1 MSGKL
6 VLPLTDEPGVRA
18 THDGFALA
26 AARRAYVR
34 TAGVLGRA
42 RRCRS
47 VQGADLGRQS
57 VPHQAV
63 LEDEDVAPLER
74 LYGKKPR
81 LALSKRPAAKE
92 MRACGLSACA
102 DTSLRAT
109 VATAWASAAPAAAFP
124 EMQSQVRE
132 DTELD
137 SYLVDWPGGGTDR
150 AGGRDAGKGRA
161 GPRWRP
167 PVDR

>member
-1 MSGKL
+1 MAGKL
-6 VLPLTDEPGVRA
+6 VLPLTDEPGARA

-26 AARRAYVR
+26 EARRAYVR
-34 TAGVLGRA
+34 TAGDRGRA

-47 VQGADLGRQS
+47 VQGAGLGRRG
-57 VPHQAV
+57 VLRQAV
-63 LEDEDVAPLER
+63 LEDEDVAPLVR
-74 LYGKKPR
+74 PCGKKPR

-92 MRACGLSACA
+92 LRACVLSACA
-102 DTSLRAT
+102 DTFLRAT

-124 EMQSQVRE
+124 EMQSEVRE

-137 SYLVDWPGGGTDR
+137 SYLVDWPGGGSDR

-161 GPRWRP
+161 GPR
-167 PVDR
+167 